1 MRPPAVAGR
10 ARPWGA
16 LAVCGRAAE
25 SMASYPCQSGKLA
38 EFSKQIPA
46 ALAALPGSALRT
58 KVDGGL
64 SGPSPPPGAARR
76 FTWVLALLPD

>member
-1 MRPPAVAGR
+1 M
-10 ARPWGA
+10 AR
-16 LAVCGRAAE
+16 
-25 SMASYPCQSGKLA
+25 YPCRTDNLA

-58 KVDGGL
+58 KVDGRL

-76 FTWVLALLPD
+76 FTWVLALLADPPQYFCC